1 VFKRRP
7 SLFVRSNKMANK
19 KGGSGIVE
27 GLWAGTA
34 FFAATKAKT
43 FPAFITSFLM
53 YAVVLIVFIAVG
65 MWVLKTLGLQV
76 REKMT
81 DIGAIQCQAGEVE
94 TNDCYGERGCAKG
107 GPPGSPEY
115 KGCYKLNTPSG
126 GPAA

>member
-1 VFKRRP
+1 
-7 SLFVRSNKMANK
+7 MAPK

-43 FPAFITSFLM
+43 FAGFVTSFLV
-53 YAVVLIVFIAVG
+53 YAVVLMIVIAVG
-65 MWVLKTLGLQV
+65 VWVMQTLGIQM

-81 DIGAIQCQAGEVE
+81 DIGAIQCQAGETE
-94 TNDCYGERGCAKG
+94 TSDCYGERGCMKPSG
-107 GPPGSPEY
+107 N
-115 KGCYKLNTPSG
+115 CYKLNTPSG

>member
-1 VFKRRP
+1 VFKRR
-7 SLFVRSNKMANK
+7 SLFVRSNKMPNGK

-27 GLWAGTA
+27 GLWTGTA
-34 FFAATKAKT
+34 VFAAFKAKT
-43 FPAFITSFLM
+43 FPAFITSFLL

-81 DIGAIQCQAGEVE
+81 DIGAIQCQAGETE
-94 TNDCYGERGCAKG
+94 TSDCYGERGCLKPSG
-107 GPPGSPEY
+107 N
-115 KGCYKLNTPSG
+115 CYKLNSPSG